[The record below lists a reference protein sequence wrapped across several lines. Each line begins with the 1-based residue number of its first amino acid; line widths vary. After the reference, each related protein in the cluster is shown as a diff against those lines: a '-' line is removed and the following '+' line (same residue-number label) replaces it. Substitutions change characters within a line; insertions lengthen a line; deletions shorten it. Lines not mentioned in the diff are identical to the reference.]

1 VEYSKGRPLWYILK
15 IHEKEKLLHGKE
27 RKKERK
33 GKVNV
38 CVQAANN
45 DLVYNN
51 GKKAVKSIQL

>member
-1 VEYSKGRPLWYILK
+1 M
-15 IHEKEKLLHGKE
+15 EKKE

>member
-1 VEYSKGRPLWYILK
+1 LWYILK